1 MLSDQVDFRIHYQLI
16 NLDLVWLSL
25 TSFHLAEAS
34 LFAFSWLYTLCVQL
48 SKNISKCFLFI
59 IIHISS
65 THFAI
70 RLFCLHSFK
79 T

>member
-34 LFAFSWLYTLCVQL
+34 LFAFSWLYTLVCAVVQKYL
-48 SKNISKCFLFI
+48 EMFFI
-59 IIHISS
+59 YNNS
-65 THFAI
+65 HF
-70 RLFCLHSFK
+70 
-79 T
+79 

>member
-34 LFAFSWLYTLCVQL
+34 LFAFSWLDTLVCAVVQKYL
-48 SKNISKCFLFI
+48 DMFFI
-59 IIHISS
+59 YNNS
-65 THFAI
+65 HF
-70 RLFCLHSFK
+70 
-79 T
+79 